1 MLAAAVMF
9 GLVVVLALVSGP
21 RQSWNGGSVGWVPF
35 AILFDVAGVVMVII
49 DRLKGPPP
57 ERPPPT
63 EGQRFAGDVWT
74 ACAIFAVL
82 LLIGLKACSGS

>member
-35 AILFDVAGVVMVII
+35 AILFGVAIVVIVII
-49 DRLKGPPP
+49 GRVTGPPP
-57 ERPPPT
+57 PQPPPT
-63 EGQRFAGDVWT
+63 EGQRFAGDIWT
-74 ACAIFAVL
+74 AGLIFGVL
-82 LLIGLKACSGS
+82 VLIGLKACG